1 MEPSIES
8 CRGYI
13 QTKNDKLDELKDVNL
28 FSPAEMLIP
37 LGATR
42 DDPIRTGHSVKQ
54 SRATIPIK
62 DASPVLISNGSD
74 ELCKYYL
81 SSDFVVTAEDDGE
94 VIEYDDTTKLMIV
107 A

>member
-1 MEPSIES
+1 
-8 CRGYI
+8 
-13 QTKNDKLDELKDVNL
+13 
-28 FSPAEMLIP
+28 MLIP
-37 LGATR
+37 LGVTR

-81 SSDFVVTAEDDGE
+81 SSDFVVTADDDGE
-94 VIEYDDTTKLMIV
+94 VVEYDDEAKIMIV
-107 A
+107 AYKNGKHRAINLDKNIVKNAL